1 MLHATQTTSTG
12 KSDRKQSGCRICAI
26 DLPIHK
32 SSLDA
37 ASKIEIEAV
46 ELFNN
51 QRSKHATKILRRKG
65 FVLNTLGFIIAESL
79 DFPGLHIRT
88 SPQVQT

>member
-1 MLHATQTTSTG
+1 MIRSWGDHW
-12 KSDRKQSGCRICAI
+12 SDECAI
-26 DLPIHK
+26 DLPIHN

-37 ASKIEIEAV
+37 PSKIDTEAV

-51 QRSKHATKILRRKG
+51 QRNKHATEILGEKG

-79 DFPGLHIRT
+79 DFPGLHIKPSR
-88 SPQVQT
+88 QVQT